1 MHLQQIDAH
10 LGVTIRCGSKGPE
23 GLPVDPALAAQRA
36 GCKDAS
42 VSPVSRGRKKS
53 SGRVAHRRRPA
64 AEEDRLA
71 GELALAFRGAASE
84 PDPLVVEEMA
94 SDVLGM
100 VWQQTPRDGDPD
112 GPLIAL
118 AAAVGRR
125 RDPASLALLRALAT
139 LGPSESTRAR
149 AAAAAETVAAKGVP
163 EPPWSEKIGR
173 PKIRDCWQMADVF
186 GDMVSL
192 LFVFAY
198 GRRRHAV
205 TVLVDLADGNP
216 WAKDVLVVDQAGV
229 ALRHMRAAAA
239 EDAPLAVLE
248 RVDPAE
254 ARQLLEPALAATD
267 QTRLPEIPETY
278 IQNRALALA
287 RCRALPQSTTA
298 GTASA
303 EPVRVLDEERE
314 AVVADFL
321 ASPEAATLPAG
332 AATRRCARLVVDF
345 GADVDSGRLLR
356 VSPGKLERFLHDWL
370 PAAVVL
376 DHDDHLAAMPAVVSA
391 WARWAGGR
399 SGLPPEAVAEVAA
412 VADECGSHFR
422 SEYENPVSVGQA
434 YLAGLE
440 LTGGLEDVQDALDR
454 RIFAMPYVG
463 TRIGGE
469 DYPQLDPADPD
480 DRRLL
485 IEGEHPEY
493 HQVLT
498 DPAAGDEIGGV
509 NPRLHLSI
517 HEIVANQLWED
528 DPPEVWQ
535 AARRLR
541 DRGLDRHEILHRLM
555 SVAVDQLH
563 GALTSGTAADTAA
576 YARGLDRIAAER
588 KRAAGQARVVRD
600 AAGNE
605 IFVLKVS
612 LRGAKPPIWRRLR
625 VPARATLDA
634 VHEVLQVSFGWT
646 DSHLHVFESAGRR
659 YSARSSEATWG
670 EPNGDESRVRLAD
683 LLGAPGDRL
692 RYEYDFGDSWEHDI
706 MVEQVVPGDGAGVAV
721 CVGGRRAGPPE
732 DCGGVWGYAELCA
745 ILADPRHPEHDERMT
760 WIGGRIDPARF
771 DPQEV
776 NSVLRRLPIPPA

>member
-1 MHLQQIDAH
+1 
-10 LGVTIRCGSKGPE
+10 
-23 GLPVDPALAAQRA
+23 
-36 GCKDAS
+36 

-53 SGRVAHRRRPA
+53 SSRAAHSRRPV

-100 VWQQTPRDGDPD
+100 VWQQTPPDGDPD

-149 AAAAAETVAAKGVP
+149 AAAAAETVSAKGVP

-173 PKIRDCWQMADVF
+173 PAIRDCWRMADVF

-216 WAKDVLVVDQAGV
+216 WAKDVLVLDQAGV

-267 QTRLPEIPETY
+267 QARLPEIPETY
-278 IQNRALALA
+278 IQNRALALS
-287 RCRALPQSTTA
+287 RCRALPQPLA
-298 GTASA
+298 DMASA
-303 EPVRVLDEERE
+303 EPVRVLDDERE

-321 ASPEAATLPAG
+321 ASPEAATLSAG

-345 GADVDSGRLLR
+345 GADADSGRPLR

-376 DHDDHLAAMPAVVSA
+376 DEENHLAAMPAVVSA

-422 SEYENPVSVGQA
+422 SEHEERLSVGQP

-440 LTGGLEDVQDALDR
+440 LTGDLEEVQDALDR
-454 RIFAMPYVG
+454 RIFAMPYIG

-485 IEGEHPEY
+485 IEGEHPEH
-493 HQVLT
+493 HQILT

-535 AARRLR
+535 AATRLR
-541 DRGLDRHEILHRLM
+541 NRGVDRHEILHRLM
-555 SVAVDQLH
+555 AVAVDQLY
-563 GALTSGTAADTAA
+563 GALTSGTTADAAA
-576 YARGLDRIAAER
+576 YARALDRIAPER
-588 KRAAGQARVVRD
+588 KRAAAGARL
-600 AAGNE
+600 A
-605 IFVLKVS
+605 
-612 LRGAKPPIWRRLR
+612 RGR
-625 VPARATLDA
+625 PAT
-634 VHEVLQVSFGWT
+634 
-646 DSHLHVFESAGRR
+646 
-659 YSARSSEATWG
+659 RSS
-670 EPNGDESRVRLAD
+670 
-683 LLGAPGDRL
+683 
-692 RYEYDFGDSWEHDI
+692 
-706 MVEQVVPGDGAGVAV
+706 
-721 CVGGRRAGPPE
+721 C
-732 DCGGVWGYAELCA
+732 
-745 ILADPRHPEHDERMT
+745 
-760 WIGGRIDPARF
+760 
-771 DPQEV
+771 
-776 NSVLRRLPIPPA
+776 

>member
-1 MHLQQIDAH
+1 M
-10 LGVTIRCGSKGPE
+10 
-23 GLPVDPALAAQRA
+23 
-36 GCKDAS
+36 
-42 VSPVSRGRKKS
+42 
-53 SGRVAHRRRPA
+53 
-64 AEEDRLA
+64 
-71 GELALAFRGAASE
+71 
-84 PDPLVVEEMA
+84 
-94 SDVLGM
+94 
-100 VWQQTPRDGDPD
+100 
-112 GPLIAL
+112 
-118 AAAVGRR
+118 
-125 RDPASLALLRALAT
+125 
-139 LGPSESTRAR
+139 RAR
-149 AAAAAETVAAKGVP
+149 AAAAAEALAAQGVA

-173 PKIRDCWQMADVF
+173 PAVRECWRMADVF

-192 LFVFAY
+192 LCVFAY

-205 TVLVDLADGNP
+205 TVLVDLGDGNP
-216 WAKDVLVVDQAGV
+216 WAKDVLVLDQAAV
-229 ALRHMRAAAA
+229 ALRHMRTTAA
-239 EDAPLAVLE
+239 EDAPLTILK
-248 RVDPAE
+248 RIDPAE
-254 ARQLLEPALAATD
+254 ARQLLETALAVTD
-267 QTRLPEIPETY
+267 QTWLPEIPETY

-287 RCRALPQSTTA
+287 RCRVLPQPQA
-298 GTASA
+298 GTVRA
-303 EPVRVLDEERE
+303 EPVAVLDAERE

-321 ASPEAATLPAG
+321 ASPEAATLPTG

-345 GADVDSGRLLR
+345 GADADSGRPVR

-370 PAAVVL
+370 PAEVVME
-376 DHDDHLAAMPAVVSA
+376 DDDDLAAMPAVVSA

-422 SEYENPVSVGQA
+422 SEYEEPVSVGQS

-440 LTGGLEDVQDALDR
+440 LTGDLKRAQDALDR

-469 DYPQLDPADPD
+469 DYPRLDPADPD

-498 DPAAGDEIGGV
+498 DPSAGDEIGGV

-517 HEIVANQLWED
+517 HEVVANQLWED

-535 AARRLR
+535 ATRRLQ
-541 DRGLDRHEILHRLM
+541 DRGVDRHEILHRLM
-555 SVAVDQLH
+555 AVAVDQLH

-576 YARGLDRIAAER
+576 YARALERIAPER
-588 KRAAGQARVVRD
+588 RQAPSRARVVRD
-600 AAGNE
+600 AAGDE

-612 LRGAKPPIWRRLR
+612 VRGAKPPIWRRLQ

-659 YSARSSEATWG
+659 YSARSFETTWG
-670 EPNGDESRVRLAD
+670 EPDCDESQIRLAD

-706 MVEQVVPGDGAGVAV
+706 VVEQVVPGSGTSVAV
-721 CVGGRRAGPPE
+721 CVGGRRAGPVE

-745 ILADPRHPEHDERMT
+745 ILADPRHPEHDERMA
-760 WIGGRIDPARF
+760 WIGGRFDPAHF

-776 NSVLRRLPIPPA
+776 NSVLQRLPIQPA

>member
-1 MHLQQIDAH
+1 
-10 LGVTIRCGSKGPE
+10 
-23 GLPVDPALAAQRA
+23 
-36 GCKDAS
+36 
-42 VSPVSRGRKKS
+42 
-53 SGRVAHRRRPA
+53 VARRRGPA
-64 AEEDRLA
+64 TEEDRLA
-71 GELALAFRGAASE
+71 AELVLAFRGAASE
-84 PDPLVVEEMA
+84 PDPLVVEQMT

-100 VWQQTPRDGDPD
+100 VWQQTPPEGDPD
-112 GPLIAL
+112 GPVIAL

-125 RDPASLALLRALAT
+125 RDPGSLALLRALAT
-139 LGPSESTRAR
+139 LGPSGPVRAR
-149 AAAAAETVAAKGVP
+149 AAAAAEALAAQGVA
-163 EPPWSEKIGR
+163 ESPWLEKIGR
-173 PKIRDCWQMADVF
+173 PAVRECWRMADVF
-186 GDMVSL
+186 GDMVFL
-192 LFVFAY
+192 LSVFAY

-205 TVLVDLADGNP
+205 TVLVDLADGSP
-216 WAKDVLVVDQAGV
+216 WAKDVLILDQAAV

-239 EDAPLAVLE
+239 ADAPLTILE

-254 ARQLLEPALAATD
+254 ARQLLETALAATE
-267 QTRLPEIPETY
+267 QTRLPGIPETY
-278 IQNRALALA
+278 VQNRALALA
-287 RCRALPQSTTA
+287 RCRALPQPKA
-298 GTASA
+298 GTATA
-303 EPVRVLDEERE
+303 EPVGVLDAERE

-321 ASPEAATLPAG
+321 ASPEAATLHAG
-332 AATRRCARLVVDF
+332 DATRRCARLIVDF
-345 GADVDSGRLLR
+345 GADADSGRPLR

-370 PAAVVL
+370 PAEVAL
-376 DHDDHLAAMPAVVSA
+376 DEDDDLAAMSAVVSA

-412 VADECGSHFR
+412 VADECASHFR
-422 SEYENPVSVGQA
+422 GEYDGAAGDGVGVGVGQS

-440 LTGGLEDVQDALDR
+440 LTGDLEEVQDALDR

-493 HQVLT
+493 HHVLT
-498 DPAAGDEIGGV
+498 DPAAGDEIEGV

-517 HEIVANQLWED
+517 HEIVANQLWQD

-535 AARRLR
+535 AARRLQ
-541 DRGLDRHEILHRLM
+541 DRGVDRHDILHRLM
-555 SVAVDQLH
+555 AVAVDQLH

-576 YARGLDRIAAER
+576 YARALDRIAPQR
-588 KRAAGQARVVRD
+588 KRPAGRARVVRD
-600 AAGNE
+600 AAGDE
-605 IFVLKVS
+605 ILVLKVS

-646 DSHLHVFESAGRR
+646 DGHLHVFESAGRR
-659 YSARSSEATWG
+659 YSARSSETTWG
-670 EPNGDESRVRLAD
+670 EPDGDESQIRLAD

-706 MVEQVVPGDGAGVAV
+706 VVEQVVPDDGASVAI

-745 ILADPRHPEHDERMT
+745 SLADPRHPDHDERMAR
-760 WIGGRIDPARF
+760 IGGHFDPAHF

-776 NSVLRRLPIPPA
+776 NSMLRRLPISPA

>member
-1 MHLQQIDAH
+1 M
-10 LGVTIRCGSKGPE
+10 
-23 GLPVDPALAAQRA
+23 
-36 GCKDAS
+36 
-42 VSPVSRGRKKS
+42 SPVSRGRKKS
-53 SGRVAHRRRPA
+53 SSRAAHRRRPV

-100 VWQQTPRDGDPD
+100 VWQQIPPDGDPD

-149 AAAAAETVAAKGVP
+149 AAAAAETVSAKGVP

-173 PKIRDCWQMADVF
+173 PAIRDCWRMADVF

-216 WAKDVLVVDQAGV
+216 WAKDVLVLDQAGV

-267 QTRLPEIPETY
+267 QARLPEIPETY
-278 IQNRALALA
+278 IQNRALALS
-287 RCRALPQSTTA
+287 RCRALPQPLA
-298 GTASA
+298 DMASA
-303 EPVRVLDEERE
+303 EPVRVLDDERE

-321 ASPEAATLPAG
+321 ASPEAATLSAG

-345 GADVDSGRLLR
+345 GADADSGRPLR

-376 DHDDHLAAMPAVVSA
+376 DEEDHLAAMPAVVSA

-422 SEYENPVSVGQA
+422 SEHEERLSVGQP

-440 LTGGLEDVQDALDR
+440 LTGDLEEVQDALDR
-454 RIFAMPYVG
+454 RIFAMPYIG

-485 IEGEHPEY
+485 IEGEHPEH
-493 HQVLT
+493 HQILT

-535 AARRLR
+535 AATRLR
-541 DRGLDRHEILHRLM
+541 NRGVDRHEILHRLM
-555 SVAVDQLH
+555 AVAVDQLH
-563 GALTSGTAADTAA
+563 GALTSGTTADAAA
-576 YARGLDRIAAER
+576 YARALDRIAPER
-588 KRAAGQARVVRD
+588 KRAAAGARLVPGATGDEV
-600 AAGNE
+600 
-605 IFVLKVS
+605 FVLKVS

-625 VPARATLDA
+625 VPARATLDV
-634 VHEVLQVSFGWT
+634 VHEVLQISFGWT

-659 YSARSSEATWG
+659 YSTRSSETAWG
-670 EPNGDESRVRLAD
+670 EPDGDESQVRLAD
-683 LLGAPGDRL
+683 LLRAPGDRL

-706 MVEQVVPGDGAGVAV
+706 MLEHVVPGDGASVAV

-745 ILADPRHPEHDERMT
+745 ILADPRHPEHDERLT
-760 WIGGRIDPARF
+760 WIGDRIDPAHF

-776 NSVLRRLPIPPA
+776 NSTLWRLPIPPA

>member
-1 MHLQQIDAH
+1 
-10 LGVTIRCGSKGPE
+10 
-23 GLPVDPALAAQRA
+23 
-36 GCKDAS
+36 
-42 VSPVSRGRKKS
+42 VSPVSRGRKKAS
-53 SGRVAHRRRPA
+53 SRVARRRRPA
-64 AEEDRLA
+64 TEEDRLA
-71 GELALAFRGAASE
+71 AELVLAFRGAASE
-84 PDPLVVEEMA
+84 PDPLVVEQMA

-100 VWQQTPRDGDPD
+100 VWQQTPTEGDPD
-112 GPLIAL
+112 GPVIAL

-125 RDPASLALLRALAT
+125 RDPASLALLRALAA
-139 LGPSESTRAR
+139 LGASGPVRAR
-149 AAAAAETVAAKGVP
+149 AAAAAEALAGQGVA

-173 PKIRDCWQMADVF
+173 PAVRECWRMADVF

-192 LFVFAY
+192 LCVFAY

-205 TVLVDLADGNP
+205 TVLVDVTDGNP
-216 WAKDVLVVDQAGV
+216 WAKDVLVLDQAAV

-239 EDAPLAVLE
+239 EDAPLTILE

-254 ARQLLEPALAATD
+254 ARQLLQTALAATD

-287 RCRALPQSTTA
+287 RCRALPQPQA
-298 GTASA
+298 GPASA
-303 EPVRVLDEERE
+303 ERVAVLDAERD

-345 GADVDSGRLLR
+345 GADADSGRPLR

-370 PAAVVL
+370 PAEVAL
-376 DHDDHLAAMPAVVSA
+376 EEDDDLAAMPAVVFA

-422 SEYENPVSVGQA
+422 RDYEEPVSVGQS

-440 LTGGLEDVQDALDR
+440 LTGDLKQAQDALDR

-463 TRIGGE
+463 TRVGGE
-469 DYPQLDPADPD
+469 DYPQLDPADLD

-498 DPAAGDEIGGV
+498 DPAADDEVEGV

-517 HEIVANQLWED
+517 HEIVTNQLWED
-528 DPPEVWQ
+528 DPPEAWQ

-541 DRGLDRHEILHRLM
+541 DRGVDRHEILHRLM
-555 SVAVDQLH
+555 AVAVDQLH

-576 YARGLDRIAAER
+576 YARSLDRISPER
-588 KRAAGQARVVRD
+588 KRSAGRPRVVRD
-600 AAGNE
+600 AADDE

-659 YSARSSEATWG
+659 YSARSVETAWG
-670 EPNGDESRVRLAD
+670 EPDGDESRIRLAD

-706 MVEQVVPGDGAGVAV
+706 VLEQVVPGDGASVAV

-760 WIGGRIDPARF
+760 WIGGFDPGHF

-776 NSVLRRLPIPPA
+776 NSMLRRLPMPRA